1 MVLIYHP
8 LLRISGSASGC
19 FYETAQSMSTQGRQ
33 LFGTDGIRGVAG
45 EFPLTQDSTY
55 LIGRALG
62 HDLIRG
68 TPKAKAVMGQDTR
81 ESSGWIA
88 DRVAAGLASVGVDV
102 HSAGVITTPGVAY
115 LARSRGF
122 AAGVVISAS
131 HNSWTDNGIKVFSGD
146 GFKLTDARE
155 LAIEKEIFALLA
167 KPSAMDDTALR
178 IAGPSLPGEAA
189 LRRAYIESLAG
200 SVAADLSGLRVLV
213 DCANGAAT
221 AEAPELFREP
231 RIQATFTHVTPD
243 GKNINEG
250 CGALHPET
258 LGEMVAASGG
268 KFDLG
273 VTFDGDADRA
283 LFCDGAGRVV
293 NGDGVLLLVARD
305 LQSRGKLTGSTVVAT
320 TMSNMGV
327 EIALKKSG
335 IRMLRANVGDKYVL
349 EEMLKTG
356 ATLGGEQSGH
366 IIFRDGDATT
376 GDGLLT
382 ALRVMDVIVRS
393 RRTLAELLSDLKVF
407 PQKIQN
413 VRVREKIPFVQVPEV
428 QRAID
433 AAERE
438 LDGNGRVVVRYSGT
452 EALARVMVEAESEE
466 KMRAL
471 TAGIAGE
478 IQKALGV

>member
-1 MVLIYHP
+1 M
-8 LLRISGSASGC
+8 
-19 FYETAQSMSTQGRQ
+19 
-33 LFGTDGIRGVAG
+33 AG
-45 EFPLTQDSTY
+45 EFPLTEESTY

-62 HDLIRG
+62 HDLVRG
-68 TPKAKAVMGQDTR
+68 RQRARAVMGQDTR

-88 DRVAAGLASVGVDV
+88 DRVAAGLAAVGVDV

-131 HNSWTDNGIKVFSGD
+131 HNPWTDNGIKVFSED
-146 GFKLTDARE
+146 GFKLTDERE

-167 KPSAMDDTALR
+167 KPGAADDTAMKV
-178 IAGPSLPGEAA
+178 AGPSLPGETA
-189 LRRAYIESLAG
+189 LRKAYIESLAG
-200 SVAADLSGLRVLV
+200 SVSSDLSGMRVLV
-213 DCANGAAT
+213 DCAHGAAT
-221 AEAPELFREP
+221 AEAPELFRGMG
-231 RIQATFTHVTPD
+231 IQATFTCVTPD
-243 GKNINEG
+243 GKNINER
-250 CGALHPET
+250 CGALHPDT
-258 LGEMVAASGG
+258 LGKTVAASGG
-268 KFDLG
+268 KFDVG

-283 LFCDGAGRVV
+283 LFCDAAGRVV
-293 NGDGVLLLVARD
+293 NGDGVLLLTARD
-305 LQSRGKLTGSTVVAT
+305 MQARRKLTGDTVVAT

-393 RRTLAELLSDLKVF
+393 GKSLAESVSDLKVF

-413 VRVREKIPFVQVPEV
+413 VRVREKVPFAQVPEIR
-428 QRAID
+428 QAIE

-466 KMRAL
+466 RMQAL
-471 TAGIAGE
+471 TAGIAAE

>member
-1 MVLIYHP
+1 MTEP
-8 LLRISGSASGC
+8 
-19 FYETAQSMSTQGRQ
+19 TRQ

-45 EFPLTQDSTY
+45 ESPLTKRSTH

-62 HDLIRG
+62 HDLIRAN
-68 TPKAKAVMGQDTR
+68 PKAKAVIGQDTR
-81 ESSGWIA
+81 ESSRWIA
-88 DRVAAGLASVGVDV
+88 DCVAEGLAAVGVDV

-115 LARSRGF
+115 LARSRNF

-131 HNSWTDNGIKVFSGD
+131 HNPWTDNGIKVFSGN
-146 GFKLTDARE
+146 GFKLTDERE
-155 LAIEKEIFALLA
+155 LAIEKEIFALLGN
-167 KPSAMDDTALR
+167 PSAADDTALR
-178 IAGPSLPGEAA
+178 VPAPSLPGEVE
-189 LRRAYIESLAG
+189 LRQAYIKSLAG
-200 SVAADLSGLRVLV
+200 SVSSDLRRLRVLV

-221 AEAPELFREP
+221 AEAPELFRSLG
-231 RIQATFTHVTPD
+231 IQATFVHVSPD

-258 LGEMVAASGG
+258 LGKAVARAGG
-268 KFDLG
+268 QFDLG

-283 LFCDGAGRVV
+283 LFCDANGRVV
-293 NGDGVLLLVARD
+293 NGDGVLLAAARD
-305 LQSRGKLTGSTVVAT
+305 LHAQRRLKADTVVAT
-320 TMSNMGV
+320 TMSNMGL
-327 EIALKKSG
+327 EIALRNSG

-366 IIFRDGDATT
+366 IIFRDGDSTT

-382 ALRVMDVIVRS
+382 ALRLMDIIVRS
-393 RRTLAELLSDLKVF
+393 GKSLAELVGDLKVL

-413 VRVREKIPFVQVPEV
+413 VRVREKIPFAQVPAV
-428 QRAID
+428 KAAID

-438 LDGNGRVVVRYSGT
+438 LDGSGRVVVRYSGT

-466 KMRAL
+466 KMQRL
-471 TAGIAGE
+471 TSGIAGE